1 MMKNVILSFFL
12 ICSILFVH
20 SQTKAIKLVEKGN
33 EFLASQNIQKAQ
45 DCYDKA
51 ISIDSMCV
59 QAYIQKSDLEIQ
71 KSQFEKA
78 LEYMNIAEKYAH
90 KKNEESETI
99 AHILSIRSFIYF
111 NLNDYQMASKD
122 MDSAIKLNNQNSGYY
137 FMRALIRR
145 MNNDTKGCCSDLK
158 KASNLG
164 LEKAKE
170 SLALYCK

>member
-1 MMKNVILSFFL
+1 MKNVILSFFL
-12 ICSILFVH
+12 FCFNLFVF

-51 ISIDSMCV
+51 ISIDSTCV

-78 LEYMNIAEKYAH
+78 LAYMNTAKKFAE
-90 KKNEESETI
+90 KNEENETI

-111 NLNDYQMASKD
+111 NLNDYQMATKD
-122 MDSAIKLNNQNSGYY
+122 MDGAIRLNDQNSGYY

>member
-1 MMKNVILSFFL
+1 MKNVILSFFL
-12 ICSILFVH
+12 VCSNLFVY

-33 EFLASQNIQKAQ
+33 EFLASQNMQKAQ

-51 ISIDSMCV
+51 ISVDSTCV

-78 LEYMNIAEKYAH
+78 LAYMNTAKKFAE
-90 KKNEESETI
+90 KNEESETI

-111 NLNDYQMASKD
+111 NLNDYQMATQD
-122 MDSAIKLNNQNSGYY
+122 MDGAIRLNDQNSGYY